1 MGSSWPGVSLGIIS
15 KALARE
21 APNNAILRATLPEV
35 VRVCAYREL
44 AWARSIFYS
53 HNAAYT
59 CCCDIGLALQ
69 SVCAK
74 KIRSRTVLIRLRV
87 VRLAG
92 GLEGTAAGKSGLLRR
107 FRI

>member
-1 MGSSWPGVSLGIIS
+1 MGSSWPGVSLDIIS

-44 AWARSIFYS
+44 AWARGIFYS
-53 HNAAYT
+53 HNAAYI

-69 SVCAK
+69 SVCANQEPN
-74 KIRSRTVLIRLRV
+74 RLDPA
-87 VRLAG
+87 AG
-92 GLEGTAAGKSGLLRR
+92 GAPGRR
-107 FRI
+107 T